1 MVYNTEEDANLNASY
16 IDHHNISDDP
26 NTSSIA
32 HIIDTTKATVCG
44 ELDEHLNASCVKGMI
59 ANDHISSI
67 IANKLESLKSKMQYR
82 MGEHHINDTWLD
94 HPDLSKVELALQVTE
109 SPTKAYHCMIMYM
122 LNPIFAKINN
132 KSPVELLYELYHM
145 DFNLVSLIMY
155 QQSEEIAEKFNS
167 KYNTNFSVSDALEMY
182 EHVKFEE
189 GFGKFA
195 ACNEIHLSLFGEND
209 YNDDWS
215 FEQSLIDMVHYPR
228 LGNDGK
234 RDDADLPQFI
244 RIAVRDL

>member
-1 MVYNTEEDANLNASY
+1 
-16 IDHHNISDDP
+16 
-26 NTSSIA
+26 
-32 HIIDTTKATVCG
+32 
-44 ELDEHLNASCVKGMI
+44 
-59 ANDHISSI
+59 
-67 IANKLESLKSKMQYR
+67 
-82 MGEHHINDTWLD
+82 
-94 HPDLSKVELALQVTE
+94 
-109 SPTKAYHCMIMYM
+109 
-122 LNPIFAKINN
+122 
-132 KSPVELLYELYHM
+132 M
-145 DFNLVSLIMY
+145 DFNLVYLIMY

-167 KYNTNFSVSDALEMY
+167 KYNTRFSVSDALEIY

-228 LGNDGK
+228 LGNNGE

-244 RIAVRDL
+244 RIANRDL